1 MAIIET
7 GDLLLP
13 YGSPIEQGQ
22 VLTSDGL
29 GSWEWRNQQVGR
41 NAIIGGDFTV
51 NPWQRG
57 TSFTAI
63 SLDEY
68 SADRWYSYK
77 SNDAVVDILKTAD
90 APTAAEAGVF
100 TQHCLHAD
108 VTTFDNSISTSQYE
122 AIAQKIE
129 GLNVA
134 RFGFGQSGT
143 RYVTLSF
150 YHKHTK
156 TGTNCVSFQ
165 NQAANRSYI
174 AEYTQ
179 SVSDTWEKAI
189 ITIPVDTTGTW
200 LYTNDIGLR
209 VHFVLAVGT
218 SLQTTTNSWQSVN
231 ALASSSQVNNLDSTS
246 NNFKI
251 ALVQL
256 EAGQVATPFD
266 ALQQDVG
273 KVLAQCQR
281 YLWRMESADA
291 DYIVAGGFAGST
303 ITGLFTLDYPVTMRS
318 EPTLSVSNV
327 ADFDLS
333 DGNSNFNTTSIAMS
347 SVANKKHSAL
357 ITATT
362 SGLTQFRPYALRFDG
377 GGTRYMSFDAEL

>member
-256 EAGQVATPFD
+256 EAGDVSTQFD

-273 KVLAQCQR
+273 HVLAQCQR
-281 YLWRMESADA
+281 YYQQYDGVF
-291 DYIVAGGFAGST
+291 YIGGGVFIST
-303 ITGLFTLDYPVTMRS
+303 TIVRATGILPVTMRS
-318 EPTLSVSNV
+318 SPSISDSGAGTLGCFV
-327 ADFDLS
+327 A
-333 DGNSNFNTTSIAMS
+333 GT
-347 SVANKKHSAL
+347 
-357 ITATT
+357 
-362 SGLTQFRPYALRFDG
+362 G
-377 GGTRYMSFDAEL
+377 GGTLSSITYAGTGKDIYVSGTSSQVSANDNASVVFINSGKSLYLDAEL

>member
-256 EAGQVATPFD
+256 EAGDVSTQFD

-273 KVLAQCQR
+273 KVLSQCLR
-281 YLWRMESADA
+281 YYNRETSADLES
-291 DYIVAGGFAGST
+291 IVIGQCAST
-303 ITGLFTLDYPVTMRS
+303 TAAHFNYKHPVRMRS
-318 EPTLSVSNV
+318 DPTLEVSNV
-327 ADFDLS
+327 ADFEVNEAGANASTTNLTL
-333 DGNSNFNTTSIAMS
+333 NTTNQYS
-347 SVANKKHSAL
+347 SRLSATVA
-357 ITATT
+357 
-362 SGLTQFRPYALRFDG
+362 SGLVAGNAAELFYDG
-377 GGTRYMSFDAEL
+377 GGTRYFALDAEL